1 MRTATALLCA
11 ASLAALFLGGCST
24 ASTGPVVN
32 VNPPYVG
39 RTSPENVLRH
49 VVTSY
54 VWMNA
59 TEYLDC
65 LSEDFEFYPD
75 EADVQ
80 DPNLEIP
87 PVWYKTDEQNMHENM
102 FDEGSDVESISL
114 TLTVTSIVYDYGVPE
129 DGLDDTCVCRVDVDL
144 RVNLQVGVTYLATAP
159 SEFLMRVDT
168 DQQGAGGE
176 RFWEIHMWYD
186 LGSGGRGGDSASGER
201 TSWGIVK
208 SLYK

>member
-11 ASLAALFLGGCST
+11 ASLAALLLGGCST
-24 ASTGPVVN
+24 AGPGPEPPTGPDFRD
-32 VNPPYVG
+32 
-39 RTSPENVLRH
+39 RTSPENVL
-49 VVTSY
+49 Y
-54 VWMNA
+54 NIELGYEEMNA
-59 TEYLDC
+59 GGYLDC

-87 PVWYKTDEQNMHENM
+87 PVWYKTDERDMHENM
-102 FDEGSDVESISL
+102 FDEGSDVESITL
-114 TLTVTSIVYDYGVPE
+114 TLTTTSIVYDYGVPE

-159 SEFLMRVDT
+159 SEFDMRVDT